1 MIFLG
6 GDIRCHIK
14 TICTTLETDNHTST
28 QSHNFY
34 RPHALPDDLPTM
46 SKHSRHGSR
55 HGNLI
60 ENFLYHYNLRSV
72 VCFCKLCMISVKVVT
87 DHG

>member
-1 MIFLG
+1 MIFGISDVILKQSAHRSRQ
-6 GDIRCHIK
+6 ITTPTPNHI
-14 TICTTLETDNHTST
+14 I
-28 QSHNFY
+28 FY
-34 RPHALPDDLPTM
+34 RLHAPSDALATM

-87 DHG
+87 NQG